1 MTPTL
6 WHEMGMT
13 IDDHEKFLSKGA
25 VPGARLLCRRGER
38 LRSVIEFEKLADFS
52 AAESVEVRLRC
63 CEHFAGSLVAKR
75 TMGECNDSVTLRDVF
90 VDPLVNHFPVG
101 GEAGE
106 VAFDVFLICG
116 FAGEQHR
123 FSAFR
128 KGAKPN
134 VVGHDVQPVA

>member
-75 TMGECNDSVTLRDVF
+75 TMGERNDSVVLREVF
-90 VDPLVNHFPVG
+90 VDPIVNHFPVG

-106 VAFDVFLICG
+106 VAFDVSLICG
-116 FAGEQHR
+116 FAGELHR

-128 KGAKPN
+128 PGAAAH
-134 VVGHDVQPVA
+134 VGRQGVAPAP